1 MAVYL
6 PLNGPE
12 SFDAKGKLK
21 PAKAP
26 AVLKWQ
32 AEGYVGVDRNYGG
45 WVGLRTDDLVIVDCD
60 NDAAVETWRSI
71 GAPTFEVK
79 TPRGRHFYYKHTP
92 GSPTA
97 PAVGVLDD
105 IDIRAGRTS
114 QVVVPP
120 TPGYE
125 EVGGEIAPF
134 VPSWIPK
141 REAPE
146 SFDQGWDTIP
156 EGRRNVTLTAIGGS
170 LRKQGAGAEMI
181 AATLATINS
190 RRCVPPIP
198 DDEVVTIVRS
208 VMRYDA
214 DPFESDGD
222 IIIVGEDG
230 EEVRNPNW
238 RKISMSDMIL
248 PPPPEW
254 FWKPYLPK
262 GRLVLLDGGEGIGK
276 GLFCVWAACK
286 ITSGEWGDEPKKV
299 LWFAAEDDPT
309 EDIQRR
315 LLAAGYEKGV
325 NAEVDFIE
333 GLPRFP
339 RDLVE
344 LVAELK
350 AEDYG
355 LIILD
360 PGRSFLGP
368 DAEYNGPWS
377 YNDEA
382 AVRPGLEQLNRLAKW
397 GNITILF
404 VHHWNKNSAA
414 SIEDRSAGSKAFR
427 QVVRHV
433 ISMAWVGDT
442 DLGEGALAVT
452 KSNIGPTGALRGY
465 SLEAVPEW
473 DSVEWMPGDTLPDNR
488 MSDFIKRIGDE
499 QEGEVAIT
507 FDLDSVLGYYGP
519 ALMPGMLF
527 PSVDELYNRFR
538 AHGMTKVQAKEIRA
552 EAVREGL
559 ASPRGK
565 GELLYA
571 PRALGAPHD
580 TRAGGADSEA
590 QVAIEAGGVRP

>member
-1 MAVYL
+1 MGVYL

-12 SFDAKGKLK
+12 SFDSKGRLK

-26 AVLKWQ
+26 SVQAWQ
-32 AEGYVGVDRNYGG
+32 SDGYKGVDRNYGG
-45 WVGLRTDDLVIVDCD
+45 WVGLRTDGLVVIDCD

-79 TPRGRHFYYKHTP
+79 TPRGRHFYYTYTP

-105 IDIRAGRTS
+105 IDVRAGRTS

-125 EVGGEIAPF
+125 EVGGDIAPF
-134 VPSWIPK
+134 DPKWIPQ
-141 REAPE
+141 REVPE
-146 SFDQGWDTIP
+146 ALDQGWDTIP
-156 EGRRNVTLTAIGGS
+156 EGRRNTTLVAIAGS

-181 AATLATINS
+181 AATIATINA
-190 RRCVPPIP
+190 RRCVPPLP
-198 DDEVVTIVRS
+198 DDEIVTIVRS

-214 DPFESDGD
+214 DPFEADGE
-222 IIIVGEDG
+222 IIIVDDNDEI
-230 EEVRNPNW
+230 VRHPNW
-238 RKISMSDMIL
+238 RRVNMSDMLL

-254 FWKPYLPK
+254 WWKPYLPK

-276 GLFCVWAACK
+276 GLFCAWAACK
-286 ITSGEWGDEPKKV
+286 ITSGEWGGEPKRV
-299 LWFAAEDDPT
+299 LWFSAEDDPT
-309 EDIQRR
+309 EDVQRR

-325 NAEVDFIE
+325 NAEVTFIE

-339 RDLVE
+339 RELAE
-344 LVAELK
+344 LVSELK

-368 DAEYNGPWS
+368 EGEYQGPWS

-397 GNITILF
+397 GNVTVIF
-404 VHHWNKNSAA
+404 VHHWNKNAQA

-433 ISMAWVGDT
+433 LSMAWVGDT
-442 DLGEGALAVT
+442 DLGEGAIAVT
-452 KSNIGPTGALRGY
+452 KSNIGPTGSLRGY
-465 SLEAVPEW
+465 SIEAVPEF
-473 DSVEWMPGDTLPDNR
+473 DSVEWVPQDILPDNR
-488 MSDFIKRIGDE
+488 MSDFIKRVGE
-499 QEGEVAIT
+499 EHEGEVAIE
-507 FDLDSVLGYYGP
+507 FDLESLVGYYGN

-527 PSVDELYNRFR
+527 PDVDEIHSRYG
-538 AHGMTKVQAKEIRA
+538 AHGMTKVRAKELRA
-552 EAVREGL
+552 EAVKLGFAEPLGN
-559 ASPRGK
+559 GK
-565 GELLYA
+565 LRYVGQ
-571 PRALGAPHD
+571 PKAL
-580 TRAGGADSEA
+580 
-590 QVAIEAGGVRP
+590 EAGDGEA